1 MRGHMKMRIW
11 QNADKLDSLIQKLV
25 KKVPRFQ
32 YRLVQ
37 QIDRAS
43 NSVLANFVEGYY
55 SCSTKEYIRFT
66 RYSKRSLGEV
76 MEHLKGFLRR
86 QYISQSEYDLSIT
99 LCWRTMYL
107 IDRLLTSLSKK
118 LQTNPLLPS

>member
-1 MRGHMKMRIW
+1 MGKHMRIRVW
-11 QNADKLDSLIQKLV
+11 QNADQLDYVIQKLI

-76 MEHLKGFLRR
+76 MEHLRGFFRR
-86 QYISQSEYDLSIT
+86 NYINQREYDETIS

-107 IDRLLTSLSKK
+107 IDRLLRSLEKK
-118 LQTNPLLPS
+118 LKSNPLNPT

>member
-1 MRGHMKMRIW
+1 MKGHMKIRVW
-11 QNADKLDSLIQKLV
+11 QNADRLDYVIQKLI

-32 YRLVQ
+32 YRLIQ

-55 SCSTKEYIRFT
+55 SCSTKEYIRFS

-76 MEHLKGFLRR
+76 MEHLRCFLRR
-86 QYISQSEYDLSIT
+86 HYISQHEYDETIT

-107 IDRLLTSLSKK
+107 IDRLLQSLEKK
-118 LQTNPLLPS
+118 LKTNPLNPA